1 MTIGA
6 IMGLRLLV
14 FFHMV
19 VHGVLAV
26 FCDTTGGANEFSIFG
41 SKIGELWHGGR
52 RSRRSRRSGSKRSGR
67 RSGRSGRREHGMSR
81 RGGGHLFNFFGSAG
95 EVRGEDGLGG
105 VPHSLWL
112 KSALH
117 PKKRGDILVFPGA
130 AFLCGRVLIHIVSV
144 TAEGPYE
151 GMFPIEACGKGL
163 ICAPDQGQRSSRRKK
178 GS

>member
-26 FCDTTGGANEFSIFG
+26 FCDTTSGANEFSIFG
-41 SKIGELWHGGR
+41 SKIGELWHGSGR
-52 RSRRSRRSGSKRSGR
+52 GGSKRSG

-105 VPHSLWL
+105 VPYSLRL

-130 AFLCGRVLIHIVSV
+130 ACLCGRVLIHIVSV
-144 TAEGPYE
+144 TAEGPYK
-151 GMFPIEACGKGL
+151 GMFPIEARGKGL